1 MAKRQITRA
10 DLMPMAEYSG
20 QRREQRRRVIEI
32 KRARRLEVGPFAT
45 FYFECYETM
54 WHQVH
59 EMLFVERGGEDQID
73 GELATYNPLVPKGDE
88 LVATFMLEID
98 EPVRRAQTLSKLG
111 GIEETVTMT
120 FAGMVIPG
128 WAETDAERTRADGKA
143 SSVHFTHFPFTC
155 AQIVKFR
162 EPGTRVVVGFEHPG
176 YRHLA
181 IMPDTMKAVL
191 AQDFD

>member
-143 SSVHFTHFPFTC
+143 SSVHFTHFPFTR

>member
-10 DLMPMAEYSG
+10 DLVPMPEYAR
-20 QRREQRRRVIEI
+20 QRRDRRRRVIEI
-32 KRARRLEVGPFAT
+32 KQARRVEVGPFAT

-73 GELATYNPLVPKGDE
+73 GELAVYNPLIPKGDE
-88 LVATFMLEID
+88 LVATLMFEID
-98 EPVRRAQTLSKLG
+98 EPVRRAQVLAKLG
-111 GIEETVTMT
+111 GIENAVTMS
-120 FAGMVIPG
+120 FAGEVVRG
-128 WAETDAERTRADGKA
+128 RAEADSDRTRADGKA
-143 SSVHFTHFPFTC
+143 SSVQFVHFPFTRE
-155 AQIVKFR
+155 QIARFR

-176 YRHLA
+176 YRHMA
-181 IMPDTMKAVL
+181 VMPDTAKAAV